1 MMASPNQPGG
11 PCTDTWKQSAADG
24 PGPAPAGGQPA
35 RRAREEVKRTSMRK
49 NFAIGMVALLAMTV
63 AFAAMG
69 CGAKKAEESS
79 TPPAEQS
86 SAPMDSTMQM
96 GADTTHK

>member
-1 MMASPNQPGG
+1 
-11 PCTDTWKQSAADG
+11 
-24 PGPAPAGGQPA
+24 
-35 RRAREEVKRTSMRK
+35 MRK
-49 NFAIGMVALLAMTV
+49 NFAIAMIALLAATA

-69 CGAKKAEESS
+69 CGGKKAEQGTTTEQQPS
-79 TPPAEQS
+79 T